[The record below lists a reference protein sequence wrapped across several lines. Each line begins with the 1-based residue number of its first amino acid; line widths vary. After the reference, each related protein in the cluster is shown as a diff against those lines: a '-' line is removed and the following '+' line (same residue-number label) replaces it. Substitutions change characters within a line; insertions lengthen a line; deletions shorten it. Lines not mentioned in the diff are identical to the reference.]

1 MFLFIFPQF
10 VVIAS
15 IVTSTGL
22 KYDDYT
28 FPAWSNVVGWSIA
41 LSSMLFVPIYAIYKF
56 ISVPGTFKEVS
67 MFYGVLYHYQLKALF
82 CMWSL
87 IVE

>member
-1 MFLFIFPQF
+1 VQF

-15 IVTSTGL
+15 IVTSGEL

-28 FPAWSNVVGWSIA
+28 FPYWSNIVGWSIA

-56 ISVPGTFKEVS
+56 LSVPGSLKEVS
-67 MFYGVLYHYQLKALF
+67 KRIHSCLLSYLNGDIKF
-82 CMWSL
+82 CFCIQQVIELTS
-87 IVE
+87 